1 MPTTVVSSTL
11 EGPLDWPDA
20 TVVSGDAV
28 DVVARLKE
36 ESDVPLRSHGSL
48 SLNRAL
54 MAAGLV
60 DRVQV
65 TLFPVISGQT
75 GTGPDL
81 RGRGRLRPRAD
92 REPDARRPHPGA
104 HLPAHP
110 PRLKPPASV
119 RLRTDGGAIEPLSE
133 LPGRLDGLRV
143 LDLTIWRP
151 GPYATQLLAEHGA
164 DVLKVEPPGGDPM
177 RSMPD
182 LFDILGAGKRSIVLD
197 LKRDEDRATC
207 LELAA
212 DADVFVES
220 YRPGVADRL
229 GIGYEAVV
237 ARNPA
242 IVYCSVSGFGAHGP
256 LAHLPG
262 HDVNYLAYSGT
273 LRPRGGE
280 PRSPTIPISDLGGG
294 VAAAFAIAVACLGA
308 QRDGRG
314 ERIDVSVT
322 DVLATWVG
330 PGRRGAH
337 GRRRRPAR
345 RCPGLRRVPDGRRPP
360 RRHRHH
366 ERGPLLGGPVPGAR
380 PRRPRTAHQRR
391 AQPSGPTS

>member
-1 MPTTVVSSTL
+1 M
-11 EGPLDWPDA
+11 
-20 TVVSGDAV
+20 
-28 DVVARLKE
+28 
-36 ESDVPLRSHGSL
+36 
-48 SLNRAL
+48 
-54 MAAGLV
+54 
-60 DRVQV
+60 
-65 TLFPVISGQT
+65 
-75 GTGPDL
+75 
-81 RGRGRLRPRAD
+81 
-92 REPDARRPHPGA
+92 
-104 HLPAHP
+104 
-110 PRLKPPASV
+110 
-119 RLRTDGGAIEPLSE
+119 
-133 LPGRLDGLRV
+133 PGRLDGLRV

-197 LKRDEDRATC
+197 LKRDDDRARC
-207 LELAA
+207 LDLAA

-229 GIGYEAVV
+229 GVGYEAVS

-273 LRPRGGE
+273 MRPRGGE

-294 VAAAFAIAVACLGA
+294 VAAAFAIAVACFGA

-330 PGRRGAH
+330 PVGAVRMVDVDAPLN
-337 GRRRRPAR
+337 GA
-345 RCPGLRRVPDGRRPP
+345 PGYGVFRTADDVHVAVGIMNEDHFWVGLCRALDLAAHEQLTNAERNRRVHELNEDIADAIGRLTQADALERLALHDVPASPVLTQREMLEHPHFRARDTIVVGPDGRPTT
-360 RRHRHH
+360 
-366 ERGPLLGGPVPGAR
+366 GPLVRFEQSPGQPPYGAPAVDSGHAGWLH
-380 PRRPRTAHQRR
+380 PR
-391 AQPSGPTS
+391 

>member
-1 MPTTVVSSTL
+1 MS
-11 EGPLDWPDA
+11 
-20 TVVSGDAV
+20 
-28 DVVARLKE
+28 
-36 ESDVPLRSHGSL
+36 
-48 SLNRAL
+48 
-54 MAAGLV
+54 
-60 DRVQV
+60 
-65 TLFPVISGQT
+65 
-75 GTGPDL
+75 
-81 RGRGRLRPRAD
+81 
-92 REPDARRPHPGA
+92 
-104 HLPAHP
+104 
-110 PRLKPPASV
+110 
-119 RLRTDGGAIEPLSE
+119 
-133 LPGRLDGLRV
+133 GRLDGLRV

-197 LKRDEDRATC
+197 LKREDDRATC
-207 LELAA
+207 LDLAA

-229 GIGYEAVV
+229 GVGYDAVV

-273 LRPRGGE
+273 LRPRGGD
-280 PRSPTIPISDLGGG
+280 PRTPTIPISDLGGG
-294 VAAAFAIAVACLGA
+294 VAAAFAIAVACVGA

-330 PGRRGAH
+330 PVGAVRMVDLDAPLN
-337 GRRRRPAR
+337 GA
-345 RCPGLRRVPDGRRPP
+345 PGYGVFPTDDDGHVAIGIMNEDHFWVGLCRALDLGHEQLTNAERNRRVHELNADIADAISRLTESEALERLGHHDVPASPVLTQDEMLEHQHFRDRGTIVVGPDGRPTT
-360 RRHRHH
+360 
-366 ERGPLLGGPVPGAR
+366 GPLVRFEQAPGQPPYGAPAVGSDR
-380 PRRPRTAHQRR
+380 PGWLHPR
-391 AQPSGPTS
+391 